1 MEAKTLKKN
10 QPPEKLEE
18 FHCVVC
24 GKPLRSTLEE
34 RDCSFCGKT
43 EKADYVC
50 EEGHYI
56 CESCRLASPE
66 TLVRKVCGA
75 TKETDPMKV
84 VLLVMKHPA
93 LQMHGPEHHY
103 LVSCA
108 LLAALRNLGRFD
120 INDSAFDEA
129 IRRGRKILLASCG
142 LWGVCGAAAGVGI
155 ALSIATKANM
165 LSDKERTLS
174 MEAVSESLHMIAK
187 IGGPRCCKASTFSA
201 IQKATEILERE
212 FNIRPLSLLD
222 PRPCYFRNLNKEC
235 LGNKCPY
242 FEVNNLG

>member
-1 MEAKTLKKN
+1 
-10 QPPEKLEE
+10 
-18 FHCVVC
+18 
-24 GKPLRSTLEE
+24 
-34 RDCSFCGKT
+34 
-43 EKADYVC
+43 
-50 EEGHYI
+50 
-56 CESCRLASPE
+56 
-66 TLVRKVCGA
+66 
-75 TKETDPMKV
+75 MKV
-84 VLLVMKHPA
+84 VLLLMKHPA

-103 LVSCA
+103 AVSCA
-108 LLAALRNLGRFD
+108 LLAAWRNLGRFE
-120 INDSAFDEA
+120 INDSVFDEA
-129 IRRGRKILLASCG
+129 IRRGRKVLLASCG

-212 FNIRPLSLLD
+212 FNMRPLSLID
-222 PRPCYFRNLNKEC
+222 PRPCYFRNLNEEC

-242 FEVNNLG
+242 FGVNSLD

>member
-1 MEAKTLKKN
+1 M
-10 QPPEKLEE
+10 
-18 FHCVVC
+18 VC
-24 GKPLRSTLEE
+24 GKPLRSTSEATE
-34 RDCSFCGKT
+34 CSFCGKT

-56 CESCRLASPE
+56 CESCRLATPE

-84 VLLVMKHPA
+84 VLLLMKDPA

-103 LVSCA
+103 VVSCA
-108 LLAALRNLGRFD
+108 LLAVWRNLGTFE
-120 INDSAFDEA
+120 INDSALDEA
-129 IRRGRKILLASCG
+129 IRRGRKVLLASCG

-174 MEAVSESLHMIAK
+174 MESVSESLAKIAK
-187 IGGPRCCKASTFSA
+187 IGGPRCCKASTYSA
-201 IQKATEILERE
+201 IQKATEFLERE
-212 FNIRPLSLLD
+212 FEVELPSLTD
-222 PRPCYFRNLNKEC
+222 PRPCYFRNLNEEC
-235 LGNKCPY
+235 LRDKCPY
-242 FEVNNLG
+242 FKGNNLV

>member
-1 MEAKTLKKN
+1 M
-10 QPPEKLEE
+10 
-18 FHCVVC
+18 
-24 GKPLRSTLEE
+24 RSTLEE
-34 RDCSFCGKT
+34 RECSFCRKT

-66 TLVRKVCGA
+66 TLVRKVCGT

-84 VLLVMKHPA
+84 VLLLMKHPA

-103 LVSCA
+103 LVSCV
-108 LLAALRNLGRFD
+108 LLAALRNLGRFE
-120 INDSAFDEA
+120 INDSALDEA
-129 IRRGRKILLASCG
+129 ITRGKRVLLGSCG
-142 LWGVCGAAAGVGI
+142 LWGVCGTAAGVGI

-174 MEAVSESLHMIAK
+174 MEAVSESLATIAK
-187 IGGPRCCKASTFSA
+187 IGGPRCCKASTYSA
-201 IQKATEILERE
+201 IQKATEFIERE
-212 FNIRPLSLLD
+212 FEVKLPSLTD
-222 PRPCYFRNLNKEC
+222 PRPCFFRSLNKEC

-242 FEVNNLG
+242 FGVNNLG